1 MTHKEEEWDEER
13 RDAEREAR
21 QAPRKKATAKQL
33 DVQQLRGKGEAAA
46 TTHVCPG
53 SRLLFGKLL
62 RKVGESLRQFG
73 IMSQSAGTRPRKLRQ
88 LSQQHAKAQ
97 DVFFRRGSSRKTSR
111 TLC

>member
-1 MTHKEEEWDEER
+1 MTRRRSGTKNEGTLSER
-13 RDAEREAR
+13 LGKPLAKKPLQSSWMCSSCEA
-21 QAPRKKATAKQL
+21 KA
-33 DVQQLRGKGEAAA
+33 RAAA

-97 DVFFRRGSSRKTSR
+97 DVVFRRGSSRKISR